1 MTEYIVVLNNLNNWD
16 LKEFIDENNTYSIY
30 SSTDKEMVID
40 YAKSLASSMKPS
52 HLIIKDENNIV
63 EKDEL
68 FLNNKCRK
76 CGKQLPENSED
87 DLCTICKDVLKIQA
101 KEISKLEEK
110 KKELEKLKV
119 NPSMVIISTTPF
131 LDGYSIE
138 EYVSIEAAEVVIGS
152 GFYADI
158 TASLTDFLGDRSLP
172 YEKKL
177 TQARKQAFN
186 ILKEKAV
193 ACGGNAVVGIDID
206 YMEIG
211 RLFSVIVNG
220 TVVKVRENNK

>member
-76 CGKQLPENSED
+76 CGKQLPENSEQ
-87 DLCTICKDVLKIQA
+87 DLCELCKDILKIKA
-101 KEISKLEEK
+101 KESIEEYNK
-110 KKELEKLKV
+110 EKELNSLKS
-119 NPSMVIISTTPF
+119 NPELVLISTTPF
-131 LDGYSIE
+131 LDGYTIE
-138 EYVSIEAAEVVIGS
+138 KYITVEAVEVVVGA
-152 GFYADI
+152 GFYADT
-158 TASLTDFLGDRSLP
+158 TASLTVFLGDRSFP
-172 YEKKL
+172 FEKKL
-177 TQARKQAFN
+177 NQGRTEAFN
-186 ILKEKAV
+186 LLKKKAV
-193 ACGGNAVVGIDID
+193 SIGGNAVIGIDID

-211 RLFSVIVNG
+211 KLFSIMVNG
-220 TVVKVRENNK
+220 TVVKVKQNDK